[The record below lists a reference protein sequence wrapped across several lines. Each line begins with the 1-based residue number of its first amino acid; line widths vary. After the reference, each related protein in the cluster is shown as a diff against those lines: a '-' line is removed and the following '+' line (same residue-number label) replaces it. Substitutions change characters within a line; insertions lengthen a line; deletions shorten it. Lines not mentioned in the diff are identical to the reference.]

1 MCGLKSRSNP
11 LGPLDQADIR
21 WIVEDFLPSYKGK
34 SRLIFDAIEIEVI
47 EGDISW

>member
-21 WIVEDFLPSYKGK
+21 WIVEDFLPSDKGE

-47 EGDISW
+47 EWNIAW